1 MLSKFDAVYSQL
13 RTIKNMMKG
22 STAGHATEQISQGI
36 PEDLQP
42 VELKPVELKP
52 CPICRRTFNPTT
64 LEKHVTI
71 CEKTSQKRKV
81 FDSFLQRSTGI
92 GVGAGVSRS
101 SDLPKTKKYDDGPRS
116 FKSKK
121 KETTVMPKS
130 QQDSTNRNMN
140 RLATTSPSTSPSAST
155 SASTSASVSTSAST
169 SNAPK
174 KQPKV
179 EARPRAS
186 YWESKP
192 LEQCPYCGRTFND
205 KALEGHVEWCKSKT
219 VYGTF
224 NQFCTTNNSPAKE
237 RMIARIHYQPPKP
250 KRK

>member
-22 STAGHATEQISQGI
+22 STAGHTTEQISQGI
-36 PEDLQP
+36 PEDLKP
-42 VELKPVELKP
+42 VEVNPVELKP
-52 CPICRRTFNPTT
+52 CPICRRTFNPMT

-92 GVGAGVSRS
+92 GVGAVVSRS
-101 SDLPKTKKYDDGPRS
+101 SDLLPKTKKYDDGPVS

-121 KETTVMPKS
+121 KETTVFPKS
-130 QQDSTNRNMN
+130 QKDSTNRNMN
-140 RLATTSPSTSPSAST
+140 RLATTLTSPSTSA
-155 SASTSASVSTSAST
+155 STSAST

-174 KQPKV
+174 KQPKT

-205 KALEGHVEWCKSKT
+205 KALEGHVEWCKTKT